1 MTQNTDAT
9 DLIHREIDREN
20 TSEQSAEFQRRIVE
34 DAQFRAGYEK
44 LQTLSRTLE
53 AIGQE
58 EPPTGLVADVMR
70 ALRVRGEGRGRWL
83 ETWRSAFAKRPA
95 VGYGLSLAAGIV
107 LGALGFGALDP
118 SALNIRDEAAVATIL
133 PPGRLGT
140 FREVDRQ
147 ELASEGLRG
156 EAVARRGVQ
165 TVQAEVRVESRQ
177 PVLIT
182 VEFDAKALSPLG
194 FGRSVAAEGDVVLE
208 PGRVRI
214 AHSGA
219 GTYQV
224 FLGAKSPGPAH
235 LTLKV
240 AGEGILIERT
250 LRTGGGE

>member
-1 MTQNTDAT
+1 MTQNEDAF
-9 DLIHREIDREN
+9 DLMHREIDGEN
-20 TSEQSAEFQRRIVE
+20 TSEQSAELQRRMVE
-34 DAQFRAGYEK
+34 DTQFRAGYEK
-44 LQTLSRTLE
+44 LQTLSVTLE

-58 EPPTGLVADVMR
+58 EPAAELVKDVMR

-95 VGYGLSLAAGIV
+95 FAYGLSLAAGIV

-118 SALNIRDEAAVATIL
+118 SALSIRDEAAVATIL

-147 ELASEGLRG
+147 QLASAGLRG
-156 EAVARRGVQ
+156 EAVARRGAQ

-182 VEFDAKALSPLG
+182 LEFDARVLSPLG
-194 FGRSVAAEGDVVLE
+194 FGRTVAAEGDVVLE

-224 FLGAKSPGPAH
+224 FLGAKSPGSAP
-235 LTLKV
+235 LTLRV
-240 AGEGILIERT
+240 AGEGILIERR
-250 LRTGGGE
+250 LGTGGE